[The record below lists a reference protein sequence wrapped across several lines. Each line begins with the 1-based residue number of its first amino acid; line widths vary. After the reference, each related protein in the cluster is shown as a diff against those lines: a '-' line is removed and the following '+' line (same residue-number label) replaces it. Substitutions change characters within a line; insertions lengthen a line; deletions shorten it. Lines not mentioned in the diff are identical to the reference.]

1 MNRNVRRILRTTL
14 VATGVLCAAGWTS
27 SAQAAPPSSRL
38 AEGAAKRAAHGGHRV
53 SVGHPT
59 AAPGRNARSDLVREL
74 RAAPADDQDATDAAF
89 LALERDLVSQWGS
102 RSAASRPQR
111 GDRFLIVGSSSVA
124 GNLGRLMV
132 RRLQEVGFEASRFGM
147 SATGFSRPD
156 YYDWMAAL
164 DKLPIDNHVAGVL
177 VYMGVNDPQGIWLWP
192 AERAAMHRKGRDK
205 WVRFHEPEWPGI
217 YMKRVTALIDKI
229 CDRGARRVII
239 MPPADVRW
247 LALDRRLRRV
257 RRLQILGARASKCGA
272 AVSPAGDQ
280 LYLLDRAAERREP
293 RRLKDGYH
301 LSTHGAEVVWQRV
314 RRHLLHS
321 VGGLPL
327 PSTVVANVSP

>member
-1 MNRNVRRILRTTL
+1 MNYGCYQLLRAPCTL
-14 VATGVLCAAGWTS
+14 LLLAVLLASSVALAGT
-27 SAQAAPPSSRL
+27 R
-38 AEGAAKRAAHGGHRV
+38 GAARRSTQPHSLRDKPIVAAKSG
-53 SVGHPT
+53 
-59 AAPGRNARSDLVREL
+59 ARRDLVREI
-74 RAAPADDQDATDAAF
+74 RTAKNHDQAAVTAAF
-89 LALERDLVSQWGS
+89 HKLELSMVSQWGAPS
-102 RSAASRPQR
+102 PVPRPQR

-124 GNLGRLMV
+124 GNLGRLFV
-132 RRLQEVGFEASRFGM
+132 RRLGRLGFAASRFGM

-156 YYDWMAAL
+156 YYDWMAAVER
-164 DKLPIDNHVAGVL
+164 LPIDQNAAAVL

-192 AERAAMHRKGRDK
+192 AERKAMGRRDK

-217 YMKRVTALIDKI
+217 YAKRVTAFINKMCDK
-229 CDRGARRVII
+229 GARRVI
-239 MPPADVRW
+239 MLPPADVRW
-247 LALDRRLRRV
+247 ATLDNRLRRV

-280 LYLLDRAAERREP
+280 LYLQDRAAERREP

-301 LSTHGAEVVWQRV
+301 LSTLGAEVVWQRV

-327 PSTVVANVSP
+327 PRPAVSATPR